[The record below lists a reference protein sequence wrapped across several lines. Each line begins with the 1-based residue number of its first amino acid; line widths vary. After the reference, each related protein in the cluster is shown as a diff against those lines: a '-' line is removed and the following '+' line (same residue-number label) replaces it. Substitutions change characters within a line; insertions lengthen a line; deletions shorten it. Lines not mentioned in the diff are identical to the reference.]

1 MKAFIDRIKW
11 EAAMG
16 GRMGKEAK
24 GTAFVNGFIDGC
36 RHSQY
41 WRMLNYPDPDWSFC
55 PGGFDRQESLD

>member
-41 WRMLNYPDPDWSFC
+41 WSFC
-55 PGGFDRQESLD
+55 PGGFDRQELLD